1 MKINLFD
8 GLFDHSKNED
18 GFYTCSM
25 GRKPQEVEWV
35 KNNLSWDGVTVFTDT
50 HFNSPIVDRVQSK
63 YKIAWLLESKAITP
77 NAYKSIVNFE
87 HKFDYILTHDESLL
101 SRGDKYVKCIVG
113 ASRVSDSEW
122 GTHSKNKLVSMIASN
137 KRLSEGHR
145 FRHEIANTLS
155 GPHNVDMWG
164 SGYKGFENKVTPLK
178 DYAYSICVI
187 NTKVNN
193 YFTEILVDPISLG
206 CVPILWG
213 CPNIDEYFNPKGII
227 TFNTINEL
235 NDILHN
241 ISFDDYNSRIEA
253 IKENIEKAK
262 EMKSTDD
269 YISRIIKKI
278 TKL

>member
-1 MKINLFD
+1 MEINLFD

-25 GRKPQEVEWV
+25 GREPQEVTWV
-35 KNNLSWDGVTVFTDT
+35 RRNMVWGGVTVFTDS
-50 HFNSPIVDRVQSK
+50 HFMSPIVDEVVSK

-77 NAYKSIVNFE
+77 NAYNDIVRFE
-87 HKFDYILTHDESLL
+87 DKFDFILTHDETLL
-101 SRGDKYVKCIVG
+101 NRSDKYVKCIVG
-113 ASRVSDSEW
+113 ASRVPDSEW
-122 GTHSKNKLVSMIASN
+122 GTPLKTKLLSMIASN
-137 KRLSEGHR
+137 KRMSDGHR
-145 FRHEIANTLS
+145 FRHEISNTL
-155 GPHNVDMWG
+155 GEKHNIDMWG
-164 SGYKGFENKVTPLK
+164 SGYKRFDSKVTPLK
-178 DYAYSICVI
+178 DYAYSVCVI

-213 CPNIDEYFNPKGII
+213 CPNIGEYFNPNGII

-235 NDILHN
+235 DDILHN

-253 IKENIEKAK
+253 VKENIEKAK

-278 TKL
+278 TN